1 MDNAS
6 GKEEQLREAALDYH
20 RNPTPGKISITPTK
34 ALSNQRDLSLA
45 YSPGVAYACE
55 AIAADAGLA
64 AEYTSRAN
72 LVAVITNGTAVLGLG
87 DIGPL
92 AS

>member
-34 ALSNQRDLSLA
+34 TGHG
-45 YSPGVAYACE
+45 YW
-55 AIAADAGLA
+55 IGLA
-64 AEYTSRAN
+64 DGQ
-72 LVAVITNGTAVLGLG
+72 VVGFG
-87 DIGPL
+87 D
-92 AS
+92 AFR